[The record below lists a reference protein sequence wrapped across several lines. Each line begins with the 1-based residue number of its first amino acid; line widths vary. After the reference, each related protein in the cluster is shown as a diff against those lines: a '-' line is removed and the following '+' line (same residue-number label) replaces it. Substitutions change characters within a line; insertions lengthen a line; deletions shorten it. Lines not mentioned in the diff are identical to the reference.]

1 MLNVWKNLGVHLW
14 TTYLIFFVKSIV
26 DKNKNLNKKCWFFFW
41 HAKSTVEKKKK
52 YRVRLYICFL
62 SSPKHQSIFDV
73 SRIESQIFYSNI
85 KNFNN

>member
-41 HAKSTVEKKKK
+41 HAKSTVEKKK
-52 YRVRLYICFL
+52 I
-62 SSPKHQSIFDV
+62 
-73 SRIESQIFYSNI
+73 
-85 KNFNN
+85 